1 MAEEVREDFLAKHGA
16 THVNTDLLS
25 DALKNILPTGMRNTS
40 SVLSLK
46 IKAEYHDPTYYT
58 SGSCSDS
65 PDSLDSVSGSSLTH
79 SEARMTPSPYS
90 TLSQVTS
97 PGYPDTESPYD
108 LHNSAHQGGVDP
120 RLVSPMPDYSAPA
133 TPLDQAS
140 CPAPMLHSV
149 SAPTHSNTVYQTG
162 HHGDTKYEDYCPSRI
177 DQKLVT
183 SMSDINNSAHAYG
196 SAYNS
201 SLTMYNNVT
210 SVENH
215 LNLPQP
221 GTDSKPMTSMS
232 STNYSAPAFEADQHF
247 YYKYYNPGGQIYHQ
261 QVIPAGPISPAD
273 HGHGNVYVTS
283 YVNIPNNNFNFQVN
297 LNDAKRHQMIS
308 GTEQF
313 NQDIDPASYNLQAQ
327 VQQKEKKPTAWNLK
341 MNRSCKRCQVCGD
354 KASGWH
360 YNVQSCEGCK
370 GFFRRTISKEIVY
383 PPCKYGGN
391 CDIGQKTRKKC
402 QPCRLKKC
410 RDVRMDATKV
420 QNSREAK
427 LAEIADLAKLNSAS
441 APSTSNL
448 NYN

>member
-1 MAEEVREDFLAKHGA
+1 MK
-16 THVNTDLLS
+16 
-25 DALKNILPTGMRNTS
+25 NTS

-46 IKAEYHDPTYYT
+46 IKAEYHDPIYYT

-65 PDSLDSVSGSSLTH
+65 PESLDSASVSGSPLTH
-79 SEARMTPSPYS
+79 SEARMTASPYS
-90 TLSQVTS
+90 TLSQVMS
-97 PGYPDTESPYD
+97 PGYPDTASQYD

-133 TPLDQAS
+133 SPLDQAS
-140 CPAPMLHSV
+140 PPMLYPV
-149 SAPTHSNTVYQTG
+149 STPTHSNTYVYQTG

-177 DQKLVT
+177 DPKLVT
-183 SMSDINNSAHAYG
+183 SVPDINNSARSYG
-196 SAYNS
+196 SVYNS
-201 SLTMYNNVT
+201 SASLTMYNNVT
-210 SVENH
+210 NVENQQTM
-215 LNLPQP
+215 LDLPQP

-232 STNYSAPAFEADQHF
+232 GANYSAPAFEANQHF

-261 QVIPAGPISPAD
+261 QVLPAGPISPSD
-273 HGHGNVYVTS
+273 HGHGNVYVTN

-297 LNDAKRHQMIS
+297 LNDAKSHQMIS
-308 GTEQF
+308 GAEQF
-313 NQDIDPASYNLQAQ
+313 HQHIDPASYNLQAQ

-341 MNRSCKRCQVCGD
+341 MNRSLKRCQVCGD